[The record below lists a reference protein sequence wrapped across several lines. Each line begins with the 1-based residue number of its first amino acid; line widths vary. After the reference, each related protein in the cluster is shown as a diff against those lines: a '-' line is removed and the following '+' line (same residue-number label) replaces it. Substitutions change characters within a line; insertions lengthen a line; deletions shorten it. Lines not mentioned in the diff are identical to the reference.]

1 MAFGLKRGARAEM
14 LQTAGQQGW
23 AAVTNRRCVTALHPS
38 HSSHPSHPSHHPQEG
53 SWLESP
59 TISDYPEM
67 TLKETFDSFRTD
79 LRELKAAAHAH
90 NVAPYD
96 SSPGPTKSPE
106 GASGSTSRTSDKPSS
121 ASPETPLPSNA
132 PVTQSEPP
140 AAFIPPP
147 PPPKNLP
154 HGWTARYDEKESKFC
169 YSHGVDSKKEQ
180 WDFRK
185 EPRI

>member
-1 MAFGLKRGARAEM
+1 MAGVLIGLSSI
-14 LQTAGQQGW
+14 TS
-23 AAVTNRRCVTALHPS
+23 VTPPTSILH
-38 HSSHPSHPSHHPQEG
+38 EG
-53 SWLESP
+53 VSP

-79 LRELKAAAHAH
+79 LRELKAAAQAH
-90 NVAPYD
+90 NVASYEQPA
-96 SSPGPTKSPE
+96 SSPGPSKSVE
-106 GASGSTSRTSDKPSS
+106 GASGSISSTSDKPSS
-121 ASPETPLPSNA
+121 SSPETPLSPDT
-132 PVTQSEPP
+132 PVTQSESP

-154 HGWTARYDEKESKFC
+154 HGWTARYDKKENKFC

-185 EPRI
+185 EPLT